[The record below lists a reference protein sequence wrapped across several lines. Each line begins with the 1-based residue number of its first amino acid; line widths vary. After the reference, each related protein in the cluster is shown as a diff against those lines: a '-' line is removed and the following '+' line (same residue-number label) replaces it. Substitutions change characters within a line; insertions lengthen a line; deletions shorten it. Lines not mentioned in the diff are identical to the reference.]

1 MKITSAKLKQTRELP
16 EASIWLVAGEDSRLR
31 RGVTER
37 LEKSYLDEGFAGFDC
52 EVMEGSGLLANR
64 ALSAWQT
71 LPLASQRRVVIVR
84 NLQDM
89 SSAELQKIAAA
100 TQTPAPRGLLV
111 LESET
116 DTGKDMQA
124 LIKAVDSGGVVV
136 TCGAL
141 KPEEAKASLLEYAA
155 AKGLQMDGMAAEEM
169 VHRLGP
175 DVWQL
180 ETELEKLASY
190 IWPETRLRKGDVD
203 ALIPAPPEDR
213 IFAMVDALCE
223 GNARTARELMDG
235 VFLAADD
242 DRATAHRTLA
252 VLARHFRLLWQA
264 RLLRETGF
272 SFRDAKAEPGVDAAR
287 WLPEQPNIMEVFK
300 RQAFL
305 MGKYRNQS
313 ERFTLGRI
321 ARVMEILAETDL
333 ALKGYATSMGKPRAD
348 MEMLVLKLA
357 TLARGTKQR
366 PALKR

>member
-1 MKITSAKLKQTRELP
+1 MKITSAKLKQTKTLP
-16 EASIWLVAGEDSRLR
+16 DASIWLVTGEDGRLR

-37 LEKSYLDEGFAGFDC
+37 LKKAYLDESFASFDG
-52 EVMEGSGLLANR
+52 EVLEGSGLAANR

-71 LPLASQRRVVIVR
+71 LPLASERRVVIVR
-84 NLQDM
+84 NTQDM
-89 SSAELQKIAAA
+89 SSSELQKITAAA
-100 TQTPAPRGLLV
+100 KTPSPKGLLV
-111 LESET
+111 LESEA

-124 LIKAVDSGGVVV
+124 LTKAVDADGVVV

-141 KPEEAKASLLEYAA
+141 RPEEAKASLLDYAA
-155 AKGLQMDGMAAEEM
+155 AKGLQLDGMAAEEM

-203 ALIPAPPEDR
+203 ALIAVPAEDR

-223 GNARTARELMDG
+223 GNARTARELLDG

-287 WLPEQPNIMEVFK
+287 WLPEQPNILDVFK

-313 ERFTLGRI
+313 ERFSLGRI
-321 ARVMEILAETDL
+321 ARAIDMLAETDL

-357 TLARGTKQR
+357 TVARSTKQG
-366 PALKR
+366 PTPKR